1 MTRELFHS
9 EHLNRSIERP
19 IRIAWL
25 VALVVLAA
33 CSTNESTAE
42 PAGSGTSAAS
52 TVAADSASSDAGGTA
67 AGSGSSS
74 TEVLSAAEASKAA
87 AEANAGRQV
96 GGEEF
101 GLTMEQ
107 LAERSDAVEE
117 SIGACM
123 AEAGFEYFP
132 VDFGEI
138 RRAMT
143 SDKSAPGLSG
153 SEFIEQYG
161 FGITTQFD
169 KPMVE
174 LSLGEQN
181 RRIVDNLGEADRV
194 AYLRTLY
201 GENTDATYA
210 AGLETENLSRTGGC
224 TRSAIEAHFRP
235 EELSASYFNPG
246 DALIET
252 DPRAQ
257 EAIAAWYDC
266 MVDGGIDAYLHPGDV
281 EIGFQRRLD
290 ALTRGR
296 DPEDL
301 TGDDLAALT
310 QLQREEREVAGV
322 FTRCEASVLDP
333 AMERVEDEY
342 FGR

>member
-1 MTRELFHS
+1 MEPFHP
-9 EHLNRSIERP
+9 EHMNRPAGRL
-19 IRIAWL
+19 IRIGWL
-25 VALVVLAA
+25 VVFVVLAA
-33 CSTNESTAE
+33 CSSSEGAAAPDGGGSSVDSTAVAE
-42 PAGSGTSAAS
+42 SVS
-52 TVAADSASSDAGGTA
+52 TDAGETA

-74 TEVLSAAEASKAA
+74 TEVLSAAEASRAA
-87 AEANAGRQV
+87 AEANAGQQV

-117 SIGACM
+117 SIGVCM
-123 AEAGFEYFP
+123 SDAGFEYFP
-132 VDFGEI
+132 VDFGET

-143 SDKSAPGLSG
+143 SDKSAPGLSN

-169 KPMVE
+169 KPMVV

-181 RRIVDNLGEADRV
+181 RRVLDNLGEADRV

-224 TRSAIEAHFRP
+224 TRTAIEAHFAP

-252 DPRAQ
+252 DSRAQ

-266 MVDGGIDAYLHPGDV
+266 MVEGGIDAYQHPADV
-281 EIGFQRRLD
+281 EIGFQRQLD
-290 ALTRGR
+290 ALARGR

-301 TGDDLAALT
+301 TGDELAALT
-310 QLQREEREVAGV
+310 QLQNEEREVAGV
-322 FTRCEASVLDP
+322 FTRCEATVLDP
-333 AMERVEDEY
+333 AMQRVEDEY

>member
-1 MTRELFHS
+1 MAGSFK
-9 EHLNRSIERP
+9 
-19 IRIAWL
+19 RIGWL
-25 VALVVLAA
+25 IVLVVVAAA
-33 CSTNESTAE
+33 CSSNQDPVAE
-42 PAGSGTSAAS
+42 PAGEVGSGGSTAAAEAGS
-52 TVAADSASSDAGGTA
+52 TGNGDTA
-67 AGSGSSS
+67 AGPGSSS
-74 TEVLSAAEASKAA
+74 GEFLSAAEASRAA
-87 AEANAGRQV
+87 AEANSGREF

-107 LAERSDAVEE
+107 LAERSDAVEA
-117 SIGACM
+117 SIGECM
-123 AEAGFEYFP
+123 AAAGFEYFP

-143 SDKSAPGLSG
+143 SDKSAPGLSN
-153 SEFIEQYG
+153 SEFVEQYG
-161 FGITTQFD
+161 FGISTQFD

-181 RRIVDNLGEADRV
+181 RRIVDSLGEADRV

-224 TRSAIEAHFRP
+224 TRTAIETHFGV

-252 DPRAQ
+252 DSRAQ
-257 EAIAAWYDC
+257 EAIVDWYEC
-266 MVDGGIDAYLHPGDV
+266 MVEGGIDSYPHPGDV
-281 EIGFQRRLD
+281 EIGFQRRMD

-301 TGDDLAALT
+301 AGDELAALT
-310 QLQREEREVAGV
+310 RLQDEEREVARV
-322 FTRCEASVLDP
+322 FTRCENTVLDP

>member
-1 MTRELFHS
+1 MTR
-9 EHLNRSIERP
+9 R
-19 IRIAWL
+19 
-25 VALVVLAA
+25 VAAGSLGLAVLLMMSA
-33 CSTNESTAE
+33 CSDNGNAVAE
-42 PAGSGTSAAS
+42 PDSVGTVSDPPA
-52 TVAADSASSDAGGTA
+52 VAADSASAGDDAA
-67 AGSGSSS
+67 PVSGSSS
-74 TEVLSAAEASKAA
+74 TEVLSAAEASAA
-87 AEANAGRQV
+87 AAAANAGQQV

-117 SIGACM
+117 SIGVCM
-123 AEAGFEYFP
+123 AEAGFEYVP

-143 SDKSAPGLSG
+143 SDKSAPGLSNA
-153 SEFIEQYG
+153 EFVEQYG

-181 RRIVDNLGEADRV
+181 RRIVDNLGDADRV

-224 TRSAIEAHFRP
+224 TRTALTEHFRP

-252 DPRAQ
+252 DSRAQ

-266 MVDGGIDAYLHPGDV
+266 MVEGGIDAYQHPGDV
-281 EIGFQRRLD
+281 EIGFQRQLD
-290 ALTRGR
+290 ALSKGR

-301 TGDDLAALT
+301 AGDDLATLT
-310 QLQREEREVAGV
+310 QLQNEELEVAGV
-322 FTRCEASVLDP
+322 FTHCEAAVLDP